1 MARRALTDSEKA
13 ARRERVAALS
23 AAAKTLEESGAADIE
38 AALSILSG
46 YSRRN
51 VLLILIQAEERGR
64 GCPAAVAG
72 FHDWRNAGRSVRKG
86 AKGYAIF
93 APMIRNSGDSEEE
106 KIGFTLRYVFD
117 VADTEPMSEE
127 SPRLARDLVG

>member
-13 ARRERVAALS
+13 ARRERIAALS
-23 AAAKTLEESGAADIE
+23 AAAKTLEESGTADIE
-38 AALSILSG
+38 AAVSILSG

-106 KIGFTLRYVFD
+106 KLGFTLRYVFD

>member
-1 MARRALTDSEKA
+1 MARRALTDSEKV

-23 AAAKTLEESGAADIE
+23 AAAKTLEESGTTDIE
-38 AALSILSG
+38 AAVSILSG

-72 FHDWRNAGRSVRKG
+72 FHDWKKAGRTVRKG